1 MRPARPPVGRIPRG
15 CEATPL
21 GCVGD
26 GAERQGGHF
35 TAAFAIAR
43 DEWRRLRRERAAV
56 LALALVLLLWAMAA
70 FTAWDR
76 QQDIQADRSRRQA
89 QANHEFESQPDRHPH
104 RMVHYGQF
112 VFRPIQPLAAFDP
125 GVEAY
130 TGHTLFL
137 EGHRQNSANFAD
149 VRQSSLLLR
158 FGALTP
164 ATVLQVL
171 VPLLL
176 IFIGHAAIA
185 RERESGTLRLMLAQG
200 VPARQIALGKLLG
213 IGGVAA
219 VVLVPPLAGL
229 AAVALAGAVPPG
241 VAAML
246 TAGYL
251 LWVLAWAAGIAA
263 VSAWCTRAQTALAA
277 LLVAWAASVVALPR
291 LAAETASASLP
302 LPTRFET
309 DIAIARDLAEIGDS
323 HDADD
328 PYFQDFR
335 RQVLARYGVA
345 RVEDLPVNYK
355 GLLGME
361 GERLSARLF
370 EQYARASFDRQQA
383 QLAQVDRWAVL
394 SPVIALQRL
403 STALSGTDLHEHR
416 RFTEAA
422 ERHRYSFVQQL
433 NQLQAEKLSYAGDR
447 SSRDSRIG
455 HEHWRDIT
463 DFHHEPEPAHD
474 AVRRALPAAGVLVAW
489 ALAALALLGWASRR
503 LARSAS

>member
-1 MRPARPPVGRIPRG
+1 MRS
-15 CEATPL
+15 
-21 GCVGD
+21 
-26 GAERQGGHF
+26 
-35 TAAFAIAR
+35 AFAIAR

-56 LALALVLLLWAMAA
+56 LALAVLLLLWAVAA

-76 QQDIQADRSRRQA
+76 QQNIQADRSRRQA
-89 QANHEFESQPDRHPH
+89 QADHAFQTQPDRHPH

-164 ATVLQVL
+164 AAVLQVL
-171 VPLLL
+171 APLLL
-176 IFIGHAAIA
+176 IFLGHAAIA
-185 RERESGTLRLMLAQG
+185 RERESGTLRLLLAQG
-200 VPARQIALGKLLG
+200 ATPRQVVLGKLLG
-213 IGGVAA
+213 LAGVAA
-219 VVLVPPLAGL
+219 VVLAPPLAGL
-229 AAVALAGAVPPG
+229 AAVALAGAVPAG
-241 VAAML
+241 VAAL
-246 TAGYL
+246 LAAGYL
-251 LWVLAWAAGIAA
+251 SWMLAWAAAIAA
-263 VSAWCTRAQTALAA
+263 VSACCTRAQTALAV

-309 DIAIARDLAEIGDS
+309 DIAIARDLAQIGDS

-335 RQVLARYGVA
+335 RGVLARYGVD
-345 RVEDLPVNYK
+345 RVEDLPLNYK
-355 GLLGME
+355 GLLAME

-370 EQYARASFDRQQA
+370 DQYTRASFDRQEA

-394 SPVIALQRL
+394 GPVIALQRL
-403 STALSGTDLHEHR
+403 STTLSGTDLHSHR
-416 RFTEAA
+416 RFTNAA
-422 ERHRYSFVQQL
+422 EQHRYRFVQQL

-447 SSRDSRIG
+447 SSRDNRIG
-455 HEHWRDIT
+455 HGHWQAIA
-463 DFHHEPEPAHD
+463 DFHHEAEPARD
-474 AVRRALPAAGVLVAW
+474 ALRRALPAAGVLGAW
-489 ALAALALLGWASRR
+489 ALAAGALLVWAGRR

>member
-1 MRPARPPVGRIPRG
+1 VKPARPPEGRIR
-15 CEATPL
+15 
-21 GCVGD
+21 D
-26 GAERQGGHF
+26 GAERQGGHV

-89 QANHEFESQPDRHPH
+89 QADHEFESQPDRHPH

-137 EGHRQNSANFAD
+137 EGHRQNSANFED

-176 IFIGHAAIA
+176 IFLGHAAIA

-200 VPARQIALGKLLG
+200 VPVRQVVLGKLLG

-229 AAVALAGAVPPG
+229 AAVALAGAVPAG

-246 TAGYL
+246 AAGYL

-263 VSAWCTRAQTALAA
+263 VSAWCRRAQTALAA
-277 LLVAWAASVVALPR
+277 LLVAWTASVVALPR
-291 LAAETASASLP
+291 LAAEAASARLP

-345 RVEDLPVNYK
+345 RIEDLPVNYK

-422 ERHRYSFVQQL
+422 ERHRYRFVQQL

-489 ALAALALLGWASRR
+489 ALTALALLGWASRR